1 MLGTNF
7 LPRPGWRYE
16 DGSMPRINW
25 DTYCTAYQQ
34 LVQRGVDHDAA
45 SDKALYLASRPQPTA
60 PANWGLL
67 AYQIRVSLWR
77 RSENRLC
84 ISLNSDRFSDAEATP
99 LALEEVLAA
108 PDSSDP
114 ERVAL
119 AREELAHVPG
129 DILNLFL
136 NRHRPLTS
144 TEATHIH
151 RFRRRLLGAA
161 N

>member
-1 MLGTNF
+1 
-7 LPRPGWRYE
+7 
-16 DGSMPRINW
+16 MPRINW